1 MIEIRKNVS
10 GHRVTRND
18 FYPGEIRDMVLETL
32 SEVLGTMEKLTRRR
46 DVLEDILSSNK
57 YEQLGEKRKQRVKEL
72 LKGYK
77 NLTGAMRQELQDLGF
92 EISDG
97 GKHYKVTYRG
107 DSRYVMTLGKTPSDN
122 RSGANSAS
130 QIIKK
135 VY

>member
-1 MIEIRKNVS
+1 M
-10 GHRVTRND
+10 
-18 FYPGEIRDMVLETL
+18 
-32 SEVLGTMEKLTRRR
+32 
-46 DVLEDILSSNK
+46 
-57 YEQLGEKRKQRVKEL
+57 KEL

-97 GKHYKVTYRG
+97 GKHYKVTYCG

-122 RSGANSAS
+122 RSGSNRAS